1 MFTVEYRNRVQ
12 EFVLQLAAAD
22 PRMVAG
28 AVVGS
33 LALTAGDRWSDL
45 DLTFAVADAHPLG
58 AVLED

>member
-22 PRMVAG
+22 PRVVAG

-33 LALTAGDRWSDL
+33 LATAGPIS
-45 DLTFAVADAHPLG
+45 T
-58 AVLED
+58 